1 MEATTIKKRE
11 RLPQLDIYRA
21 LAILGVLHVHATSF
35 ATVDAVDSR
44 FYFIINFI
52 NIFFKYGT
60 PSFIFLSSFVLF
72 YNYYDRPLNR
82 SLITN
87 FYKRRLLYILLPY
100 VLISIG
106 YFFVRLYQ
114 NGVLSG
120 PLDWSVLLP
129 DFWDRLTTGKNYTHL
144 YFVFI
149 SLQFYI
155 LFPVFLMLF
164 KSSKFLVRWA
174 VPIGFLLQ
182 WGFIIWNKFDLQY
195 ANKGSLA
202 ISYMAYY
209 LLGAY
214 LAIHYDKFK
223 AWLTSG
229 WKKQTSRQ
237 KIGTIVLWA
246 GWLAM
251 GISHVMLWYNVR
263 LYSAKY
269 DSLWYEFF
277 WNMHTVFSAIVLMQ
291 LTNWLFNS
299 GWKKITGLLARIGEL
314 SFAIYLVHPLWL
326 AYYRLHDFN
335 LNPVTDDYL
344 IWVYGGMITALLVSA
359 LVVQTVMKYV
369 PGAWVLLGSIPR
381 SLKPKVP
388 GDSKG
393 QPKRDVTSGDS
404 KKSVDL

>member
-1 MEATTIKKRE
+1 MEATQIKKE

-35 ATVDAVDSR
+35 ATVDAIDSR
-44 FYFIINFI
+44 FYYIINFL

-72 YNYYDRPLNR
+72 YNYYDRPLTK

-100 VLISIG
+100 LLISIG

-114 NGVLSG
+114 NGLLNSS
-120 PLDWSVLLP
+120 LDLGAQLP
-129 DFWDRLTTGKNYTHL
+129 VFFERLAKGQNYTHL

-155 LFPVFLMLF
+155 LFPLFLKLF

-182 WGFIIWNKFDLQY
+182 WGFIVWNKYELHY
-195 ANKGSLA
+195 STKGSLA
-202 ISYMAYY
+202 ISYLAYY
-209 LLGAY
+209 MLGAY
-214 LAIHYDKFK
+214 LAINYDKYK
-223 AWLTSG
+223 VWLTSA

-237 KIGTIVLWA
+237 KRATIALWG
-246 GWLAM
+246 GWLLMALT
-251 GISHVMLWYNVR
+251 HVQLWYNTR
-263 LYSAKY
+263 LLGAKY
-269 DSLWYEFF
+269 DSLWYEFL

-291 LTNWLFNS
+291 AANWLYQS
-299 GWKKITGLLARIGEL
+299 GWKKIIAVLTRIGEL

-326 AYYRLHDFN
+326 AFYRLYDFN

-344 IWVYGGMITALLVSA
+344 MWIYGGMVSALIVSA
-359 LVVQTVMKYV
+359 LVVQFILRRI
-369 PGAWVLLGSIPR
+369 PGSWVLLGSVPR
-381 SLKPKVP
+381 SLKPKAP
-388 GDSKG
+388 SKPERQKKQESVAG
-393 QPKRDVTSGDS
+393 ES